1 MKLLICTQ
9 AVDRTD
15 SNLGFFHR
23 WIEEFARHC
32 EQVIVVCLTKGDY
45 QFPSN
50 VRVLSLGKEEGSSR
64 FARVI
69 KFYSYIWGNR
79 RDYDA
84 VFVHMNA
91 EYVVL
96 GGSLWRRWGKK
107 VGLWY
112 AHKSVTPA
120 LRFAMKFINA
130 VFTVGPESFRIKSD
144 NIRVM
149 GHGIDTEIFK
159 PYMRESSI
167 ETRFI
172 TIGRMSQSKH
182 LIEMLEVFDVLHAR
196 GESFTFTIVGEPITS
211 DEERYF
217 SRLKQEVGKRPYHAK
232 VIMRGGLLH
241 DNLPQVLN
249 LHDIFLNFA
258 TTGNMD
264 KAALEALSCGIPVIA
279 TNDSFKNLLL
289 PFELYV
295 PSTHPTLIADAI
307 EKLVSK
313 GDKDKAA
320 LAATLRNKIV
330 AEHSLT
336 QLIPRITS
344 ALGSQ

>member
-9 AVDRTD
+9 TVDKTD

-23 WIEEFARHC
+23 WIEEFAKHC
-32 EQVIVVCLTKGDY
+32 EQVIVVCLRKGEY
-45 QFPSN
+45 EFPNN

-64 FARVI
+64 LARII
-69 KFYSYIWGNR
+69 KFYSYIIGNR
-79 RDYDA
+79 SYYDS

-91 EYVVL
+91 EYAVL
-96 GGSLWRRWGKK
+96 GGWLWKKWGKK
-107 VGLWY
+107 IGLWY

-120 LRFAMKFINA
+120 LRFAMQFID
-130 VFTVGPESFRIKSD
+130 VVYTVGPESFRLKTD
-144 NIRVM
+144 KLKVM
-149 GHGIDTEIFK
+149 GHGIDTESFK
-159 PYMRESSI
+159 PNMREASI

-172 TIGRMSQSKH
+172 TIGRIAGSKH

-196 GESFTFTIVGEPITS
+196 GESFTFTIVGEPVTQE
-211 DEERYF
+211 EERYAL
-217 SRLKQEVGKRPYHAK
+217 RLKQEVSKRPYHAK

-279 TNDSFKNLLL
+279 TNDSFKNLLH
-289 PFELYV
+289 PFDLFV
-295 PSTHPTLIADAI
+295 ASTHPTIIADAV
-307 EKLVSK
+307 EKIVSR
-313 GDKDKAA
+313 GDKDKSA

-330 AEHSLT
+330 ADHALSH
-336 QLIPRITS
+336 LIPRITELLQS
-344 ALGSQ
+344 R